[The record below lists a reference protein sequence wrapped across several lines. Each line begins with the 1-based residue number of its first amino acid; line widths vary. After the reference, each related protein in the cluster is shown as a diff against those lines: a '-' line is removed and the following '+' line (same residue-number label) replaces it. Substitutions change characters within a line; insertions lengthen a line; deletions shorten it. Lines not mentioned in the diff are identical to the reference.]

1 MKDSELVERIQKI
14 DKMLNIEQVE
24 KIIAYIRFAGVYIV
38 IPTEKEIMEYI
49 TEVIEGISIDSSSID
64 SSSIDSSSIDSS
76 YTKINYNGVNYI
88 ILSELD
94 LPNLDTFIENF
105 TIYDKGYKE
114 EVNKKEYY
122 VYRLK

>member
-64 SSSIDSSSIDSS
+64 SS